1 MLKNKLTF
9 KALLRLFALAVL
21 VALLVFLAYEFGII
35 ELFLNEEKLKKFIQ
49 SLGPFGVVGF
59 IILQA
64 FQVVAAPIPGEV
76 TGFLGGFLY
85 GTFLGTVLSTIGLTL
100 GSVIAFILGRV
111 FGKPFVE
118 RVVDPIVLSK
128 FDYLLHH
135 KGAFLVFFLFLIPG
149 FPKDYLSYFL
159 GLSRLSLF
167 EFTVIA
173 GVGRLFGTILLSLS
187 GSYLRHHEYEKFLSL
202 VGIAVIGIVTVWLFK
217 DKIERLFRIWHIRK
231 YRKNKKK

>member
-1 MLKNKLTF
+1 VLKNKLTF

-217 DKIERLFRIWHIRK
+217 EKIERLFRIWHIRK

>member
-1 MLKNKLTF
+1 VLKNKLTF